1 MWTALHR
8 RIRSGLRYKLLALVI
23 LPSLLALAATLGYA
37 FYWVNA
43 YTLDILRA
51 NVKDNLALARHA
63 LREVQQDYQTQ
74 LKQLADSESFRALL
88 AAGDGAGV
96 QRALRRLHQEKGFA
110 FVHLTG
116 LAGNWLHEPA
126 GAPSQSSKPSP
137 LTDRAARGLA
147 GGALE
152 LFQFAD
158 LMREGALLPARAD
171 MAPRA
176 LAAAPAG
183 LTEQRALMLRVVEPV
198 VDRQGRVVAV
208 LDGAVLLNHDNG
220 VTDAIRARA
229 FSAGAPEAREAMVA
243 LLLDRTRIGSTG
255 AGAVGGQVSIELRD
269 QVMGRGD
276 TWVGR
281 DLIGERW
288 FISAYGPLFDV
299 HGSRI
304 GMLQVGLPE
313 DAFDASH
320 RRAAALL
327 LGIFL
332 AATLIAAA
340 VALRSARSVWRP
352 IEKMTAVVR
361 AMQAGDDQRIGPV
374 RAPDEIGELARQF
387 DLMLDQLARRNQE
400 LKRAAA
406 TLEIKVTERTW
417 ELETKNIDLEQ
428 TIRLLEQTREQ
439 LLTAEKLSALGVLS
453 AGVAHEINNPI
464 AVIQG
469 NLEVLAAEL
478 GDAAKP
484 VEREIE
490 LIAHQ
495 VDRIRHIVTSL
506 LQFARPADSMA
517 AIVEIDVNRVVG
529 NVLPLVGHAFKK
541 KAIVLHTRLHASGVI
556 RINQYELEQVLINL
570 LLNAAN
576 AVSSGGRIEV
586 ETDDCDGGRVAI
598 RVRDDGA
605 GIPAALLTR
614 VFDPFFTTDPRHGT
628 GLGLSVSYGMIRR
641 YGGDITVESTVGMGS
656 VFQLW
661 LRREPIMAD
670 AAAARHA
677 PPPDDWRAALPLET
691 PEADHERHDKVG

>member
-23 LPSLLALAATLGYA
+23 LPLLLAMAATLGYA

-63 LREVQQDYQTQ
+63 LREVQQDYRAH
-74 LKQLADSESFRALL
+74 LRQLADSESFHALL
-88 AAGDGAGV
+88 ATGDDAGV
-96 QRALRRLHQEKGFA
+96 QRALRRLRQEKGFA
-110 FVHLTG
+110 FAHLTG
-116 LAGNWLHEPA
+116 FAGNWLHEPT
-126 GAPSQSSKPSP
+126 GGLSRSSKPSP

-152 LFQFAD
+152 LFRFED
-158 LMREGALLPARAD
+158 LLREDPLLPD
-171 MAPRA
+171 
-176 LAAAPAG
+176 LAGIVP
-183 LTEQRALMLRVVEPV
+183 LTPMLRLVEPV
-198 VDRQGRVVAV
+198 FDRQGKVVAV
-208 LDGAVLLNHDNG
+208 IDGGVLLNQAG

-229 FSAGAPEAREAMVA
+229 FSAGAPGDGEATVA
-243 LLLDRTRIGSTG
+243 LLLDRTRIGTTG
-255 AGAVGGQVSIELRD
+255 ASAVGEQVSTELRD
-269 QVMGRGD
+269 QVVGRGD

-281 DLIGERW
+281 DLLGGRW

-299 HGSRI
+299 HGSRV
-304 GMLQVGLPE
+304 GMLHVGLPE
-313 DAFDASH
+313 DVFAVSH
-320 RRAAALL
+320 TRAAALL

-332 AATLIAAA
+332 VATLLAAA
-340 VALRSARSVWRP
+340 IALRGARSVWRP
-352 IEKMTAVVR
+352 IEKMTEVVR
-361 AMQAGDDQRIGPV
+361 ATQAGDDRRIGPV
-374 RAPDEIGELARQF
+374 RAHDEIGELARQF

-406 TLEIKVTERTW
+406 TLDANVAVCT
-417 ELETKNIDLEQ
+417 LDLQTKNTDLEA
-428 TIRLLEQTREQ
+428 TVRLLQQTREQ
-439 LLTAEKLSALGVLS
+439 LLMAEKLSAVGVLS

-490 LIAHQ
+490 LIARQ

-517 AIVEIDVNRVVG
+517 EIMEVDVNRAVG
-529 NVLPLVGHAFKK
+529 DVLPLVAYALKK
-541 KAIVLHTRLHASGVI
+541 KAIALHTRLHASGVI
-556 RINQYELEQVLINL
+556 RINLFELEQVLINL

-576 AVSSGGRIEV
+576 AVPPGGRINV
-586 ETDDCDGGRVAI
+586 ETVDCGGDGVEV
-598 RVRDDGA
+598 RVRDNGV

-628 GLGLSVSYGMIRR
+628 GLGLSVSYGIIRH
-641 YGGDITVESTVGMGS
+641 YGGDISVESAVGKGS
-656 VFQLW
+656 LFQLL
-661 LRREPIMAD
+661 LRRVPIVAGTVT
-670 AAAARHA
+670 AQNTGQPAER
-677 PPPDDWRAALPLET
+677 RALTSLET
-691 PEADHERHDKVG
+691 TEADHEHRGIVG